1 MPSLKLATPKDLPI
15 IYQLAEKIWYDHYLS
30 IITAEQIEYMLANFY
45 SLQNLEKLKSEGQ
58 MFYLIQDET
67 NNSIGYL
74 AVTENQPGHWF
85 MNKFYI
91 KTDAQGKGIGANILK
106 QWENLA
112 QPTELSLQVNRKN
125 FKSINF
131 YFKTGFVIKEVADF
145 DIGNGFSMDDYIMV
159 KGY

>member
-1 MPSLKLATPKDLPI
+1 MPALQIATPKDLPI
-15 IYQLAEKIWYDHYLS
+15 IYQLDEKIWYDHYLS

-45 SLQNLEKLKSEGQ
+45 SLENLEKLMNEGQ

-91 KTDAQGKGIGANILK
+91 KTDVQGKGIGVNILK

-112 QPTELSLQVNRKN
+112 KPKELSLQVNRKN

-131 YFKTGFVIKEVADF
+131 YFKTGYIIKEVADF

>member
-45 SLQNLEKLKSEGQ
+45 SLENLEKLMSEGQ
-58 MFYLIQDET
+58 MFYLIQDDVD
-67 NNSIGYL
+67 NSIGYL

-91 KTDAQGKGIGANILK
+91 KTDVQGKGIGADILK
-106 QWENLA
+106 QWENMTH
-112 QPTELSLQVNRKN
+112 PKELRLQVNRKN

-131 YFKTGFVIKEVADF
+131 YFKTGFVIKKVADF

>member
-1 MPSLKLATPKDLPI
+1 MPILKLATPKDLPT

-45 SLQNLEKLKSEGQ
+45 SLENLEKLMNEGQ

-91 KTDAQGKGIGANILK
+91 KTDVQGKGIGANILK

-112 QPTELSLQVNRKN
+112 QP
-125 FKSINF
+125 
-131 YFKTGFVIKEVADF
+131 
-145 DIGNGFSMDDYIMV
+145 
-159 KGY
+159 

>member
-1 MPSLKLATPKDLPI
+1 MPILKLATPKDLPT

-30 IITAEQIEYMLANFY
+30 IITAAQIEYMLANFC
-45 SLQNLEKLKSEGQ
+45 SLENLEKLMSEGQ
-58 MFYLIQDET
+58 MFYLIQDEVD
-67 NNSIGYL
+67 NSIGYL
-74 AVTENQPGHWF
+74 AVTENHPGHWF

-91 KTDAQGKGIGANILK
+91 KTDVQGKGIGADILK

-112 QPTELSLQVNRKN
+112 KPKELSLQVNRKN

>member
-1 MPSLKLATPKDLPI
+1 M
-15 IYQLAEKIWYDHYLS
+15 
-30 IITAEQIEYMLANFY
+30 N
-45 SLQNLEKLKSEGQ
+45 EGQ

-91 KTDAQGKGIGANILK
+91 KTDVQGKGIGANILK

-112 QPTELSLQVNRKN
+112 KPKELSLQVNRKN

-131 YFKTGFVIKEVADF
+131 YFKTGYIIKEVADF

>member
-1 MPSLKLATPKDLPI
+1 MQKE
-15 IYQLAEKIWYDHYLS
+15 IY
-30 IITAEQIEYMLANFY
+30 
-45 SLQNLEKLKSEGQ
+45 
-58 MFYLIQDET
+58 
-67 NNSIGYL
+67 
-74 AVTENQPGHWF
+74 

-91 KTDAQGKGIGANILK
+91 KTDVQGKGIGANILK

-112 QPTELSLQVNRKN
+112 QPKELSLQVNRKN
-125 FKSINF
+125 FKAINF

>member
-1 MPSLKLATPKDLPI
+1 
-15 IYQLAEKIWYDHYLS
+15 
-30 IITAEQIEYMLANFY
+30 
-45 SLQNLEKLKSEGQ
+45 

-91 KTDAQGKGIGANILK
+91 NTDAQGKGIGANILK

-112 QPTELSLQVNRKN
+112 QPKELSLQVNRKN

>member
-1 MPSLKLATPKDLPI
+1 MPAIQLATPKDLPT

-45 SLQNLEKLKSEGQ
+45 SLENLEKLMKEGQ
-58 MFYLIQDET
+58 MFYLIQDEIKD
-67 NNSIGYL
+67 SIGYF
-74 AVTENQPGHWF
+74 AVTENEPEHWF

-91 KTDAQGKGIGANILK
+91 KTSVQGKGIGADILK
-106 QWENLA
+106 QWENMA
-112 QPTELSLQVNRKN
+112 QPKELRLQVNRKN

-145 DIGNGFSMDDYIMV
+145 DIGNGFSMDDYILV